1 MRPLLFLAAAM
12 AVVAPHHADAQEV
25 FGGVFAHDVET
36 PVTRSGQE
44 GGVDLHL
51 GWRGSRIGSL
61 RAIGAPAPHA
71 FVQVNSRGD
80 TNAVSAGLS
89 WTIGRRV
96 YARPGVGVAL
106 HDGPLGL
113 DTPPDRIDFGS
124 RVVFVPELSLGVRV
138 APDVSVE
145 ASWVHYSHAQL
156 LGDQNPGS
164 DNFGVRL
171 AWRYR

>member
-1 MRPLLFLAAAM
+1 MRILVILATCSAAA
-12 AVVAPHHADAQEV
+12 AGPAQAQEI

-36 PVTRSGQE
+36 PITRSGQE
-44 GGVDLHL
+44 GGLDLHL
-51 GWRGSRIGSL
+51 GWRGERIAAL

-89 WTIGRRV
+89 WTIGREV
-96 YARPGVGVAL
+96 YLRPGIGIAL

-113 DTPPDRIDFGS
+113 DTPPERIDFGS
-124 RVVFVPELSLGVRV
+124 RVVFAPELSLGVRV
-138 APDVSVE
+138 TPDVAVE

-164 DNFGVRL
+164 DNFGVRV